1 MAQLHPHFTALASPA
16 SLSDL
21 AKASQAD
28 LLAGAPDMQINAV
41 APLAGAGPGLLVW
54 LRDADRLAE
63 LKGRSGYVLIT
74 TQILA
79 DQLVREGA
87 GAGAGVGGLLVCDNP
102 RAGFARAAARL
113 YPEPAPQAGIAAGA
127 VIDPS
132 ANIADS
138 AEIGPNCVIGPAVLL
153 GPRSILGAGVQL
165 AAGTIIG
172 AECHI
177 GAGCLL
183 QASQLGDRCVLKP
196 GSIIGGAG
204 FGFEPTAEG
213 PLAIPHLGGVE
224 IGPDCHIGS
233 GCTIDRGGMGAT
245 RIGAGVKIDN
255 QVHIAHN
262 VQIGDHTIIAGQTGI
277 AGSAVIGARCLI
289 GAQAG
294 IADHVRIADDTVL
307 LARAGVTK
315 SLAEAG
321 VYGGFPAQKAKDY
334 WKELASL
341 RRLRL
346 AGRKEASK

>member
-1 MAQLHPHFTALASPA
+1 MAKLHPYFTALASPA
-16 SLSDL
+16 SLADL
-21 AKASQAD
+21 AKASQAS
-28 LLAGAPDMQINAV
+28 LLAGSPDMQIDGIAR
-41 APLAGAGPGLLVW
+41 LEEAGPGRLVW
-54 LRDADRLAE
+54 VRDADKLAE
-63 LKGRSGYVLIT
+63 LAGCKGYAVIT
-74 TQILA
+74 TPVLA
-79 DQLVREGA
+79 DQLAQNGEGA
-87 GAGAGVGGLLVCDNP
+87 GGLLVCDNP

-113 YPEPAPQAGIAAGA
+113 YPAPAAQPGIAAGA

-132 ANIADS
+132 AEIGPG
-138 AEIGPNCVIGPAVLL
+138 AEIGPNCVIGPAVQL

-165 AAGTIIG
+165 AAGTMIG
-172 AECHI
+172 ADCHI

-183 QASQLGDRCVLKP
+183 QFCQLGERSVLKP

-233 GCTIDRGGMGAT
+233 GCTIDRGGIDAT

-277 AGSAVIGARCLI
+277 AGSAVIGVRCLI

-307 LARAGVTK
+307 LARSGVTK

>member
-16 SLSDL
+16 SLAEL
-21 AKASQAD
+21 ASVSKAGIRT
-28 LLAGAPDMQINAV
+28 GAPDIKISAI
-41 APLAGAGPGLLVW
+41 APLAEAGPGLLVW
-54 LRDADRLAE
+54 LRDADRLDDLA
-63 LKGRSGYVLIT
+63 GRSGYVVIT
-74 TQILA
+74 TETLA
-79 DQLVREGA
+79 DQLADQRA
-87 GAGAGVGGLLVCDNP
+87 GAAAVLTCENP

-113 YPEPAPQAGIAAGA
+113 YPQPAPQAGVAPGA
-127 VIDPS
+127 VIDPT
-132 ANIADS
+132 AEIAAD
-138 AEIGPNCVIGPAVLL
+138 AEIGPNCVIGPAVQL
-153 GPRSILGAGVQL
+153 GPRSILAAGVQL
-165 AAGTIIG
+165 AAGTNIG
-172 AECHI
+172 ADCHI

-183 QASQLGDRCVLKP
+183 QFCQLGDGCVLKP

-213 PLAIPHLGGVE
+213 ALAVPHLGGVE

-233 GCTIDRGGMGAT
+233 GCTIDRGGMEAT

-277 AGSAVIGARCLI
+277 AGSAVIGARCRI

-294 IADHVRIADDTVL
+294 IADHVHIADDTVL
-307 LARAGVTK
+307 MARTGVTK
-315 SLAEAG
+315 SLAQAG